1 MTTQV
6 PDPQFEDRPLAHDY
20 DGIDEYDN
28 PPPFWLTRTFYATI
42 VFAVGYVAYYH
53 LGGPGE
59 SVHKEFDN
67 AWAAHQQ
74 VRGAAAA
81 SERVAVSEDVFV
93 QLAASATRLETGK
106 AIFLKNCQSC
116 HTDNGRGL
124 VGPNLTDEYQIH
136 GTGRMDIYQTIRDG
150 VPPKGMIAWGE
161 VLPYDDLLSVSAYVV
176 SLRGTNVPD
185 GKPPEGQ
192 RIAAAP

>member
-28 PPPFWLTRTFYATI
+28 PAPFWLTRTFYATI
-42 VFAVGYVAYYH
+42 VFAAGYVAYYH
-53 LGGPGE
+53 LGGPGV
-59 SVHKEFDN
+59 SDRQEFDT

-74 VRGAAAA
+74 VRSAAAA
-81 SERVAVSEDVFV
+81 TERIAVSEDIFA
-93 QLAASATRLETGK
+93 QLATSPTRLEAGK
-106 AIFLKNCQSC
+106 AVFLENCQSC

-124 VGPNLTDEYQIH
+124 VGPNLTDEFQIH
-136 GTGRMDIYQTIRDG
+136 GTGRMDIYHTIRDG

-176 SLRGTNVPD
+176 SLRGTNAPG

-192 RIAAAP
+192 RVAAAP